1 MQIHR
6 GLCSSVLEIRDQ
18 SLHAQDAAR
27 PKATWK
33 APEPD
38 SITLSHKQK
47 EYMYCIPDV
56 PFDRAAAEEGGR
68 RREGRG
74 HREL

>member
-18 SLHAQDAAR
+18 SLHAQDAAC

-33 APEPD
+33 AQEPD
-38 SITLSHKQK
+38 SITLSPKQK
-47 EYMYCIPDV
+47 EYMYCIPHAL
-56 PFDRAAAEEGGR
+56 FDRAAAEEGGR
-68 RREGRG
+68 R
-74 HREL
+74 